1 MEKLKSLYKDFKGM
15 ILGDGS
21 PNDDNTQRLWYD
33 KPASIWL
40 EALPIGNG
48 RLGGMI
54 YGGTKID
61 QIQLNEDSFWSG
73 GSHEN
78 NSATSKYYLTRV
90 RNLIF
95 NGEEKE
101 AEGIIDKEFIKGP
114 NGMKYLSLG
123 SLILTHNE
131 IDESKVTNYTREL
144 NLQTAISTISFQHG
158 NAHYKRT
165 TFASIPDGVI
175 IMKLEADEPSSL
187 VIKHTCDFQTLYIKS
202 LDGMVALIKGVDHEG
217 IQSKLTC
224 ECFYK
229 VLDCNGKVDYNEGSY
244 LQVTNYTTAIL
255 VITASTNYVN
265 YHDVSARPS
274 TRNANYLKNIEN
286 MDYDTILKRHL
297 EAYQKQYN
305 RVHLS
310 LPSNEKNS
318 KLTTVKRLD
327 AFSGSE
333 DWGMVSLLFNYGRY
347 LLISCSQPGSQPA
360 NLQGLWNDKKSA
372 PWDSKYTININ
383 TEMNYWPSEVCNLP
397 ETTAPLFSM
406 IKDLSQTGAIT
417 AKTMYD
423 CNGWVTHHNTDLWR
437 ISGPVDA
444 AKWGMY
450 PNGGA
455 WLMTHI
461 WQHYLFSGDKE
472 FLNEWYP
479 VIKGTAD
486 FYLDFMQNHPKY
498 NWLVVVPS
506 MSPEQGPPG
515 KNTYITA
522 GCTMDTQISFDSLY
536 ITLLATR
543 ILDLDANYQKKLENA
558 ISLLPPMQ
566 IGKYEQLQEW
576 LDDVD
581 NPKSTHKHISHLYG
595 LFPSNQISPYKHNDL
610 FAAAGTTLRNR
621 GDQATGWSI
630 GWKINFWARML
641 DGDHALKILT
651 NMLKLLPSENDE
663 QKYPDGRT
671 FPNLFDAHPPF
682 QIDGN
687 FGATAGIAEMLLQ
700 SHDDAVHLLP
710 SLPSKWTK
718 GSVSGL
724 RARGGFEV
732 DMEWNEGAL
741 THAIIHSNIG
751 GTIRIRSY
759 TELTG
764 EGLKVAEGD
773 CPNPLFAS
781 AIIKEP
787 LISPSL
793 EQKPKIELKNV
804 FEYDLETK
812 MGGGYNLYKKIN

>member
-1 MEKLKSLYKDFKGM
+1 MEKLKSLYNDFKGM
-15 ILGDGS
+15 ILGDGIQ
-21 PNDDNTQRLWYD
+21 NDDNTQKLWYD

-73 GSHEN
+73 GPHEN

-101 AEGIIDKEFIKGP
+101 AEGVIDKEFIKGP

-123 SLILTHNE
+123 SLILTHHE
-131 IDESKVTNYTREL
+131 IEESKVTNYTREL
-144 NLQTAISTISFQHG
+144 NLQTAISTVSFQHG
-158 NAHYKRT
+158 NSHYKRT

-175 IMKLEADEPSSL
+175 IMKLESDEPSSF
-187 VIKHTCDFQTLYIKS
+187 VIKHTCDFQTSYIKS

-224 ECFYK
+224 ECLYK
-229 VLDCNGKVDYNEGSY
+229 VLECNGKVDYSEGSY
-244 LQVTNYTTAIL
+244 LQVTNYTTAII

-265 YHDVSARPS
+265 YHDVSTRPS

-286 MDYDTILKRHL
+286 IDYDTMLKRHL

-310 LPSNEKNS
+310 LPSNEKNR

-327 AFSGSE
+327 AFAGSE

-360 NLQGLWNDKKSA
+360 NLQGLWNDKKNA

-383 TEMNYWPSEVCNLP
+383 TEMNYWPSEVCNLS
-397 ETTAPLFSM
+397 ETTSPLFSM

-472 FLNEWYP
+472 FLKEWYP

-486 FYLDFMQNHPKY
+486 FYLEFM
-498 NWLVVVPS
+498 
-506 MSPEQGPPG
+506 
-515 KNTYITA
+515 
-522 GCTMDTQISFDSLY
+522 
-536 ITLLATR
+536 
-543 ILDLDANYQKKLENA
+543 
-558 ISLLPPMQ
+558 
-566 IGKYEQLQEW
+566 
-576 LDDVD
+576 
-581 NPKSTHKHISHLYG
+581 
-595 LFPSNQISPYKHNDL
+595 
-610 FAAAGTTLRNR
+610 
-621 GDQATGWSI
+621 
-630 GWKINFWARML
+630 
-641 DGDHALKILT
+641 
-651 NMLKLLPSENDE
+651 
-663 QKYPDGRT
+663 
-671 FPNLFDAHPPF
+671 
-682 QIDGN
+682 
-687 FGATAGIAEMLLQ
+687 
-700 SHDDAVHLLP
+700 
-710 SLPSKWTK
+710 
-718 GSVSGL
+718 
-724 RARGGFEV
+724 
-732 DMEWNEGAL
+732 
-741 THAIIHSNIG
+741 
-751 GTIRIRSY
+751 
-759 TELTG
+759 
-764 EGLKVAEGD
+764 
-773 CPNPLFAS
+773 
-781 AIIKEP
+781 
-787 LISPSL
+787 
-793 EQKPKIELKNV
+793 
-804 FEYDLETK
+804 
-812 MGGGYNLYKKIN
+812 